1 MIDKEVAELYKS
13 TKEEPKHVRIGTNFI
28 CADGEILEVKA
39 NCIIFKSNKGISA
52 ISLESI
58 NTIMCVNGGGERGR

>member
-1 MIDKEVAELYKS
+1 MMDKQIAERLKNQPVKVS
-13 TKEEPKHVRIGTNFI
+13 TKFI
-28 CADGEILEVKA
+28 CTFGEIIEVHD

-58 NTIMCVNGGGERGR
+58 DTIMLCGGGEKRG